1 MVWVVRCGRLCD
13 AVLWISGSGPIGERA
28 KRNGQACE
36 SKKIR
41 GKNNIVKQRT
51 RGVGGF
57 SGIKGRQ
64 QTFEFEDDLDEK

>member
-1 MVWVVRCGRLCD
+1 MRCCGYLVPVR
-13 AVLWISGSGPIGERA
+13 SERT